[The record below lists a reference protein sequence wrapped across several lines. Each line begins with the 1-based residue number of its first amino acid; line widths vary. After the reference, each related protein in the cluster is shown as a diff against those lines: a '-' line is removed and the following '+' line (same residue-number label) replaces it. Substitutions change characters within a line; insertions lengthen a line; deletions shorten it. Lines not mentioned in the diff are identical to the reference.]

1 MYTHTGASKMP
12 NSPTIN
18 LSRKACAAMK
28 RLPLPETVDVASC
41 APSGLTT
48 QLQRDD
54 AEALATL
61 LKALADPTRLQ
72 LIAAINS
79 SNSSEACV
87 CDLAELIDLSQPTTS
102 HHLKVLVDAGILS
115 REKRGT
121 WAWFTLNQDRWREV
135 SRLFEQTAELSCC

>member
-1 MYTHTGASKMP
+1 
-12 NSPTIN
+12 
-18 LSRKACAAMK
+18 MK
-28 RLPLPETVDVASC
+28 RLAVPVTVNVASC

-48 QLQRDD
+48 QLHRGD

-72 LIAAINS
+72 LIAAINA
-79 SNSSEACV
+79 SNNSEACV

-121 WAWFTLNQDRWREV
+121 WAWFTLNQERWREV
-135 SRLFEQTAELSCC
+135 SRLFEQTTELSCC